1 MLMGT
6 KSQLFFPFWA
16 FNSWIYYV
24 GFFSFCVFFCVWGF
38 FFLDI
43 CCKICIA
50 CSHLIGS
57 FHVSDLVRIKWRCTS
72 VFSCWSSWSSSCL
85 HLVCPGTSTVISLF
99 DLLLLNYSWVFV
111 GFFVMF
117 MHFFYFISALAL
129 TSCSPGSLMSTSWKR
144 RI

>member
-24 GFFSFCVFFCVWGF
+24 GFFSFCVFFVCGF
-38 FFLDI
+38 FFFRYMLQNMY
-43 CCKICIA
+43 
-50 CSHLIGS
+50 
-57 FHVSDLVRIKWRCTS
+57 RM
-72 VFSCWSSWSSSCL
+72 FSSYWIISCL
-85 HLVCPGTSTVISLF
+85 RSGENQVTMHKCFFLLVFMVIILPSLGLSRYIYSDFPFWSTSFELF
-99 DLLLLNYSWVFV
+99 LGFC

>member
-24 GFFSFCVFFCVWGF
+24 GFFSFCVFFVCGVF
-38 FFLDI
+38 FFRYMLQNMY
-43 CCKICIA
+43 
-50 CSHLIGS
+50 
-57 FHVSDLVRIKWRCTS
+57 RM
-72 VFSCWSSWSSSCL
+72 FSSYWIISCL
-85 HLVCPGTSTVISLF
+85 RSGENQVTMHKCFFLLVFMVIILPSLGLSRYIYSDFPFWSTSFELF
-99 DLLLLNYSWVFV
+99 LGFC